1 MKKWHSEQIAQN
13 KSEHTANEIY
23 KMISKI
29 MKILKFNPHGLKVKN
44 WNLNPSNFGKYQNY
58 AARDSHD
65 NDMKRHIR
73 IHTEKIPYTFGNG
86 GLKWDVPK
94 MFENVPKHHSEI
106 SMQTHIRIKQTY
118 G

>member
-1 MKKWHSEQIAQN
+1 
-13 KSEHTANEIY
+13 
-23 KMISKI
+23 

-58 AARDSHD
+58 TARDSHD

-73 IHTEKIPYTFGNG
+73 IHTGKRPYTFGNG
-86 GLKWDVPK
+86 GQKCSD
-94 MFENVPKHHSEI
+94 NVPKYHSEI

-118 G
+118 GYTKRAIPRKKK